1 MLRFVN
7 SEHLIQCHEVYEYKS
22 NIWMVIDYM
31 NWGSQE
37 KIIAQGCKLRRYNE
51 NFCKYN
57 ILHVLLALNAMHQ
70 KNVLHRDV
78 KSENVLANEDGEIKL
93 ADLGFSNFLSDKEKF
108 RKTRGGTP

>member
-1 MLRFVN
+1 
-7 SEHLIQCHEVYEYKS
+7 
-22 NIWMVIDYM
+22 
-31 NWGSQE
+31 
-37 KIIAQGCKLRRYNE
+37 
-51 NFCKYN
+51 
-57 ILHVLLALNAMHQ
+57 MHQ